1 MHIFIDARSLENRI
15 DGIGQFALQIL
26 TRLPEYSK
34 ARFTVLV
41 RDDLDLELPTSQHIT
56 YLRTDIRRFT
66 IGEAK
71 SICSVVSKVRPDI
84 YFNLSSYIPKGIS
97 CTCHMMLYDL
107 LSTHFK
113 GHFRGM
119 GTIKGFLARRY
130 FRYRVKNSIAR
141 ANGIFTISNYSRE
154 QICAH
159 YKVSPSK
166 INVVYGGV
174 DNQYCF
180 SDNEADKRDFLE
192 KNRLGEK
199 FFLHVGNLKP
209 YKNIGNIIRSYGVFV
224 RKHADSSIG
233 FVFTGGRGRGYR
245 EAVRLISSLHL
256 RDKIRILE
264 YLDKPEMPLLYNSS
278 VGLFFPSR
286 EEGLG
291 LPVLEAMC
299 CKTPVVTSR
308 GTATEEIAGGHAFL
322 VDPWSIESLVS
333 GLEYLA
339 FAEKEAGRIDA
350 AFCYARTFTWD
361 KTVDTIM
368 ATFLRS

>member
-26 TRLPEYSK
+26 TRLPRYTR
-34 ARFTVLV
+34 ARFSVLV
-41 RDDLDLELPTSQHIT
+41 RNDLDFELPASQHIT
-56 YLRTDIRRFT
+56 YLRTAIRRFT
-66 IGEAK
+66 IGEAGR
-71 SICSVVSKVRPDI
+71 ICSLVSAACPDI
-84 YFNLSSYIPKGIS
+84 YFNLSSYIPRDIS
-97 CTCHMMLYDL
+97 CPSYMMLYDL
-107 LSTHFK
+107 LSTHFR

-119 GTIKGFLARRY
+119 GILKGFLARRY
-130 FRYRVKNSIAR
+130 FRYRVKNSITR
-141 ANGIFTISNYSRE
+141 ATGIFTISNYSRE
-154 QICAH
+154 QICTH
-159 YKVSPSK
+159 YKVSSSK

-180 SDNEADKRDFLE
+180 SDNESDKKDFLN
-192 KNRLGEK
+192 KIGLRGK

-209 YKNIGNIIRSYGVFV
+209 YKNIGNIIRSYGVFT
-224 RKHADSSIG
+224 RRHSESSIE

-245 EAVRLISSLHL
+245 EAVRLISSLRL
-256 RDKIRILE
+256 SNKIKILDYIDE
-264 YLDKPEMPLLYNSS
+264 HDMPLLYNSS

-299 CKTPVVTSR
+299 CKMPVVTSR

-322 VDPWSIESLVS
+322 VDPRSTESLVR

-339 FAEKEAGRIDA
+339 FAEKNAGKIDA
-350 AFCYARTFTWD
+350 AAVYARAFTWD
-361 KTVDTIM
+361 KTVDTIVTALL
-368 ATFLRS
+368 AT